1 MIKTILVPTDGSDHA
16 CKAVAF
22 ASDIASKY
30 EARVQLLHVALKD
43 ATPETIRRVADVEKL
58 SKDSLDELDRNE
70 AMKAKANQATSMISI
85 SVPVSSELI
94 EDAGNA
100 VLDTAEQTAKEHG
113 VTEVSRVFMHG
124 DPVKCILSMTEQEGA
139 DVIVM
144 GTRGLG
150 DLKGLFVGSVSHK
163 VSNLAPCTCIAVK

>member
-16 CKAVAF
+16 GKAVKF

-58 SKDSLDELDRNE
+58 SKDSLDELDRND
-70 AMKAKANQATSMISI
+70 AMKARANQTASVISL
-85 SVPVSSELI
+85 SVPVSPQLTK
-94 EDAGNA
+94 DAGNA
-100 VLDTAEQTAKEHG
+100 ILDTAEQTAREHG

-124 DPVKCILSMTEQEGA
+124 DPVKCILSMTEQEGV